1 MPCRSLLFLSSR
13 RTIAR
18 QSGRHGASRNVQ
30 ERLAESDWEARA
42 ADEGGRYGVALPD
55 GWQLVAHDAG
65 SGCSNEGG
73 GMSGFDSLT
82 LALESWFATPLGDMP
97 DLIRHRVEDEF
108 APMPWD
114 QLSADQRQTVTLQL
128 DYQHD
133 PATEQD
139 RQFWWDHYQR
149 QDELKAQI
157 AQWEA
162 TAAPTA
168 GDLALRE
175 TRLKELR
182 QELTRTEMQ
191 ERQSRG
197 DYYPERKP
205 VGGESAT
212 SPASQRSAVRYVAY
226 PKAMAQ
232 LRKRLDATP
241 TELAAWIWCGP
252 KDGGIAAY
260 VNANELD
267 PPPRFYFGVG
277 SGKGDDHDCVSP
289 LMACWFRDD
298 ELAGFKP
305 VDRFITGEALVKRW
319 AERPG
324 LRADAWVRAKIRE
337 SRLQDM
343 HPLSGLTQGS
353 CPEDASLPPMAAG
366 LFWMSE
372 VEAIEAEDFADDQ
385 AENTSAANSAP
396 AVEGVALSIDP
407 VITAVSEA
415 RRAALSLP
423 NVATGLLLDPV
434 EKKPVHI
441 TQASKSS
448 DSTLIVINETSI
460 VPTPPTELKVGS
472 PEWRM
477 RTARAAAN
485 ALHDKPGGSRDKQT
499 ELRKI
504 WASGKYSDRNA
515 CAEQECGALGM
526 AFSTA
531 RKALAN
537 TPDPDRS

>member
-1 MPCRSLLFLSSR
+1 
-13 RTIAR
+13 
-18 QSGRHGASRNVQ
+18 
-30 ERLAESDWEARA
+30 
-42 ADEGGRYGVALPD
+42 
-55 GWQLVAHDAG
+55 
-65 SGCSNEGG
+65 
-73 GMSGFDSLT
+73 
-82 LALESWFATPLGDMP
+82 
-97 DLIRHRVEDEF
+97 
-108 APMPWD
+108 MPWD
-114 QLSADQRQTVTLQL
+114 HLSAEQRRTVTLQL

-139 RQFWWDHYQR
+139 RQFWWDHFQR

-252 KDGGIAAY
+252 KNGGIAAY

-267 PPPRFYFGVG
+267 PPPRFYFGAG

-353 CPEDASLPPMAAG
+353 CPEDASLPPIAAG

-396 AVEGVALSIDP
+396 AVEGVAPDISP
-407 VITAVSEA
+407 ATTATPEA
-415 RRAALSLP
+415 GQAAQLLP
-423 NVATGLLLDPV
+423 NVATGRLLDSVEVKPEHVDQVFGSADGTPV
-434 EKKPVHI
+434 VR
-441 TQASKSS
+441 S
-448 DSTLIVINETSI
+448 ETSTVSI
-460 VPTPPTELKVGS
+460 LPAVLEVGS
-472 PEWRM
+472 REWRKWSAQ
-477 RTARAAAN
+477 TAAD
-485 ALHDKPGGSRDKQT
+485 ALHSKPGGSREKKA
-499 ELRKI
+499 EIRSI

-515 CAEQECGALGM
+515 CAEQECEALGM

-531 RKALAN
+531 RKALTN
-537 TPDPDRS
+537 TPDPASN

>member
-1 MPCRSLLFLSSR
+1 MTTF
-13 RTIAR
+13 
-18 QSGRHGASRNVQ
+18 
-30 ERLAESDWEARA
+30 
-42 ADEGGRYGVALPD
+42 
-55 GWQLVAHDAG
+55 DA
-65 SGCSNEGG
+65 
-73 GMSGFDSLT
+73 LT
-82 LALESWFATPLGDMP
+82 LALENWLATPLCELP
-97 DLIRHRVEDEF
+97 DSLRRRVEKEF

-114 QLSADQRQTVTLQL
+114 HLSAEQRRTVTLQL

-139 RQFWWDHYQR
+139 RQFWWDHFQR

-385 AENTSAANSAP
+385 AENTSAANSVSVVEEVAP
-396 AVEGVALSIDP
+396 HIGQAT
-407 VITAVSEA
+407 TATPEA
-415 RRAALSLP
+415 GQAAQLLP
-423 NVATGLLLDPV
+423 TVATGRLLDSV
-434 EKKPVHI
+434 EVKPEHSD
-441 TQASKSS
+441 QASKLADGILVVSNER
-448 DSTLIVINETSI
+448 ST
-460 VPTPPTELKVGS
+460 VPTPPAELTVGS
-472 PEWRM
+472 TEWRK
-477 RTARAAAN
+477 RTAQDAAN
-485 ALHDKPGGSRDKQT
+485 ARHSKPGGSREKQT
-499 ELRKI
+499 EIRNI
-504 WASGKYSDRNA
+504 WATGKYSSRSV
-515 CAEQECGALGM
+515 CAEEECAALGM
-526 AFSTA
+526 ALSTA
-531 RKALAN
+531 IKALRN
-537 TPDPDRS
+537 TPDPTRN